1 MAQNPDDIN
10 VDIWI
15 SFLVETTLLFKQ
27 MGSAISLAFADI
39 PVKIEAIRKSKD
51 IFQMETGK
59 ERVTIKEMIE
69 WELQRKL

>member
-10 VDIWI
+10 VDIWA

-27 MGSAISLAFADI
+27 LSSAISMAFADI

-51 IFQMETGK
+51 IFQRETGK
-59 ERVTIKEMIE
+59 ERVTIQEIIE